1 MKIQKG
7 KIGTWISLILFFLIG
22 LIFIVEAI
30 LLTVCIKDLRDGEEK
45 TYQGSYE
52 ITRKD
57 FLRDTRYVFTLDN
70 GDTFAVDAEH
80 LANKDVLIET
90 NSELR
95 FLYSSH
101 KSLFSGCYTGI
112 SVVSLDESI
121 IFVQESAVKEDMKGG
136 VLVYFIIGIPTVLF
150 AVLLILCQLPLFSCL
165 SLMRRRFRTRRKV
178 GVKTAQTKPK

>member
-1 MKIQKG
+1 M
-7 KIGTWISLILFFLIG
+7 WITLILFFLIG

-57 FLRDTRYVFTLDN
+57 FLRDTRYVFTLSN
-70 GDTFAVDAEH
+70 GDTIEVDGEQ
-80 LANKDVLIET
+80 LFNEDMFIET
-90 NSELR
+90 NSDLK

-112 SVVSLDESI
+112 SVVSLDENT
-121 IFVQESAVKEDMKGG
+121 IFVQESAVREDMESGA
-136 VLVYFIIGIPTVLF
+136 LVYFIVGIPTVLF
-150 AVLLILCQLPLFSCL
+150 AVFLILCQFPLFSCL
-165 SLMRRRFRTRRKV
+165 SLMRRRFRTRRKA
-178 GVKTAQTKPK
+178 GVKTAKTKPK